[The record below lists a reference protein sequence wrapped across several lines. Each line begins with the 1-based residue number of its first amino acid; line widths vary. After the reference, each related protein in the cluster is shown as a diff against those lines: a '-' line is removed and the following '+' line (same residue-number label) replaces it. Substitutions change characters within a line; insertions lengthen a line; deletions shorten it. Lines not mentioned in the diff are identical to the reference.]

1 MNPKALLVHP
11 GTQHAP
17 RLARTLI
24 ELDALGAFWTGVAF
38 DRAALS
44 TRAMRAALPGKIL
57 ERIANRIYDGIPG
70 AYLKAIPSLE
80 LGTMLAIRRGKP
92 PLEAYLDRN
101 RRFQERIPQSA
112 FTAADTVIGF
122 DTSSWLL
129 ARRCRDLGKPF
140 ILDQSIAH
148 PLEKKRV
155 FEDVAARFPE
165 WREDLEPPLPAM
177 LEHEEEEHR
186 LAARIVVASTFT
198 KRSLLAHGV
207 AEEKIVTLPY
217 GVDLAAFRP
226 SDRPRRDRPF
236 RFLFIGSITARKGVP
251 LLLEAWRELKP
262 AGAEL
267 VFAGPISPRVQPLL
281 PELPGVTFLGKRP
294 HSELPALVRE
304 SDVLV
309 FPSYF
314 EGFGLVVL
322 EAMAGGL
329 PVIASDATV
338 GSDVITDGEDGFL
351 MRAGDGDALC
361 QAMERAL
368 STPEKICEMGRAARA
383 TAETFTWERYREGWR
398 ELLRQAVTV

>member
-1 MNPKALLVHP
+1 MTPKALLVHP

-24 ELDALGAFWTGVAF
+24 ELDALTAFWTGVAF

-44 TRAMRAALPGKIL
+44 TRAMRAALPGRFI
-57 ERIANRIYDGIPG
+57 ERIANRIYDGIPS

-112 FTAADTVIGF
+112 FAAADTAIGF

-155 FEDVAARFPE
+155 FEEVAARFPE

-177 LEHEEEEHR
+177 LEHEKEEHR

-217 GVDLAAFRP
+217 GVDLAAFSP
-226 SDRPRRDRPF
+226 SGQPRGDRPF

-251 LLLEAWRELKP
+251 LLLDTWRKLKP

-281 PELPGVTFLGKRP
+281 PDLPGVTFLGKRP

-351 MRAGDGDALC
+351 MRAGDGDGLC
-361 QAMERAL
+361 RAL
-368 STPEKICEMGRAARA
+368 ETALSGTDKIRDMGRVARR
-383 TAETFTWERYREGWR
+383 TAERYTWSRYAEGWR
-398 ELLRQAVTV
+398 ELLTGLG

>member
-1 MNPKALLVHP
+1 MTSKALLVHP

-24 ELDALGAFWTGVAF
+24 ELDALTAFWTGVAF
-38 DRAALS
+38 DRDALS
-44 TRAMRAALPGKIL
+44 TRALRAALPGRIV
-57 ERIANRIYDGIPG
+57 ERIANRIYAGIPNR
-70 AYLKAIPSLE
+70 YLHAIPSLE
-80 LGTMLAIRRGKP
+80 LGAMLAIRRGKP

-101 RRFQERIPQSA
+101 RRFQERIPARA
-112 FTAADTVIGF
+112 FAEADTVIGF
-122 DTSSWLL
+122 DTSSWIL

-155 FEDVAARFPE
+155 FEEVAARFPE

-177 LEHEEEEHR
+177 LEHEAEEHR
-186 LAARIVVASTFT
+186 LASRIIVASAFT
-198 KRSLLAHGV
+198 KRSLTAHDV
-207 AEEKIVTLPY
+207 PEEKIVTLPY
-217 GVDLAAFRP
+217 GVDLAAFAP
-226 SDRPRRDRPF
+226 AERPRGDRPF

-251 LLLEAWRELKP
+251 LLLEAWRKLKP
-262 AGAEL
+262 ANAEL

-281 PELPGVTFLGKRP
+281 PNLPGVTFLGKKP

-351 MRAGDGDALC
+351 MRAGDDDGLC
-361 QAMERAL
+361 RAL
-368 STPEKICEMGRAARA
+368 ETALTEADKIRDMGRAARR
-383 TAETFTWERYREGWR
+383 TAERYTWPRYAEGWR
-398 ELLRQAVTV
+398 GLLTKPA